1 MWNRKPSNK
10 EASHVTEPTQGS
22 IDSASHFTVRAFE
35 RREVADAIAWA
46 QEGKI
51 ALHFFR
57 WSHPRFGTGEYC
69 HILCADH
76 TRLIAFGAA
85 FGFMPMQ
92 LQPPRRGRGVW
103 HYDAWGWR
111 VLALRRLAATLP
123 TQGGE

>member
-1 MWNRKPSNK
+1 M
-10 EASHVTEPTQGS
+10 TESTQEPLRN
-22 IDSASHFTVRAFE
+22 ASHFTVRAYE

-57 WSHPRFGTGEYC
+57 WSHPHFGTGEYC
-69 HILCADH
+69 HILCADC

-92 LQPPRRGRGVW
+92 LQPPRRGRSVW

-111 VLALRRLAATLP
+111 VLALRHLAATLP
-123 TQGGE
+123 RQTETETEDGG